1 MADLSIRT
9 QAVLDR
15 ADLTLEYAATMT
27 WKAIVGLPNSSATV
41 ANEIKGAQEWDIQ
54 CYGMSSDD
62 LRQMVD
68 KSLYAKFGTPP
79 QMMAMSILSDVQEM
93 VEVLEHDNEK
103 TATQRREEI
112 RQYINRAKWII
123 CERMVDK

>member
-41 ANEIKGAQEWDIQ
+41 ANEIKGHE
-54 CYGMSSDD
+54 CFGMSSDD

-68 KSLYAKFGTPP
+68 DYIGPDLLL
-79 QMMAMSILSDVQEM
+79 AMSFLSDAQEILAAAGDIIGNDKINGTFIYK
-93 VEVLEHDNEK
+93 EAHER
-103 TATQRREEI
+103 A

-123 CERMVDK
+123 GEKL